1 MMTYRQDNQVKSRRQ
16 RSKQAIDLA
25 MQGRWQEAATVN
37 QGLLESFPE
46 DVDAYNRL
54 GRAYMELGEYLKA
67 KVAYERALQSDPY
80 NPIAKKNLSRLAHL
94 GDAPAAAG
102 GDAARVE
109 LQDFVGET
117 GKVGV
122 VNLCHLAPPGARV
135 KMVAGDRVYLKI
147 DGAGLVVENSR
158 GEYLGQ
164 VEPEA
169 GQRLIRLTQ
178 GGNRYTVAVLS
189 SMEEMMTV
197 IIREAYQHPAMAGR
211 LSFPARDAERMRP
224 HFGDRILRRELQHDE
239 EIEEETGYTVI
250 DSDGT
255 KFVLQPPADIDDGDE

>member
-1 MMTYRQDNQVKSRRQ
+1 MTYRQDNQVKSRRQ

-37 QGLLESFPE
+37 QGLLESFPD

-54 GRAYMELGEYLKA
+54 GRAYMELGEYLQA
-67 KVAYERALQSDPY
+67 KGAYERALEIDPY
-80 NPIAKKNLSRLAHL
+80 NLIAKKNLSRLAHL
-94 GDAPAAAG
+94 GDASSAAG
-102 GDAARVE
+102 GDAAKVE

-122 VNLCHLAPPGARV
+122 VNLSHLASLEARA
-135 KMVAGDRVYLKI
+135 KMIAGDTACLKI
-147 DGAGLVVENSR
+147 DGAGLGVENSR

-169 GQRLIRLTQ
+169 GQRLIRLMQ
-178 GGNRYTVAVLS
+178 GGNRYTAAVLS
-189 SMEEMMTV
+189 SMEETMTV
-197 IIREAYQHPAMAGR
+197 IIREVSQHPSMAGR
-211 LSFPARDAERMRP
+211 LSFPARDAGSMRP
-224 HFGDRILRRELQHDE
+224 HFSDRILRRELQHEE

-250 DSDGT
+250 DSNGA